1 MQFAKLVAYQQR
13 FGHCQVPKLWPE
25 DPRFA
30 NWVHYQRSA
39 YAKNVLKPERQHRL
53 EQIGFNWLGEAPGA
67 VSWAD
72 RVAQLAAFKA
82 RFGHC
87 DLHGQWPEEPELGH
101 WATAQR
107 RLWRK
112 RRLNNEHIRR
122 LEELGFNWR
131 LPEWKP
137 KHTPSGPRAAR
148 ELAKL
153 NLRWEQQMAAWR
165 NG

>member
-30 NWVHYQRSA
+30 NWVRYQRSA
-39 YAKNVLKPERQHRL
+39 YATNVLRPECQHRL
-53 EQIGFNWLGEAPGA
+53 EQIGFNWLDEAPAA

-72 RVAQLAAFKA
+72 RLAQLAAFKA

-87 DLHGQWPEEPELGH
+87 DLHWQSPEEPELGR
-101 WATAQR
+101 WASAQR

-112 RRLNNEHIRR
+112 SRLNNEQIRW
-122 LEELGFNWR
+122 LKELGFNWSLR
-131 LPEWKP
+131 EWKP
-137 KHTPSGPRAAR
+137 KHAPSRPRVSS
-148 ELAKL
+148 ELAAL
-153 NLRWEQQMAAWR
+153 NLRWEQQMAVWR